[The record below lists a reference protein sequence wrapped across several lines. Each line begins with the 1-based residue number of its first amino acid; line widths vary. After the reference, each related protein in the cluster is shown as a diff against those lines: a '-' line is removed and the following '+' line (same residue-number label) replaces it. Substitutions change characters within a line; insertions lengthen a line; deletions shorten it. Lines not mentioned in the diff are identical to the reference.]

1 LKKFYGVEGWDGAED
16 FIRRVA
22 IKKGKLR
29 KGGEPDLEATS
40 KLVLIDWQRGE
51 LPYYSL
57 PEGEVDIKM
66 KMNEN

>member
-1 LKKFYGVEGWDGAED
+1 LKKFYGVESWDDPED

-51 LPYYSL
+51 LPYYTL

-66 KMNEN
+66 KVNEN